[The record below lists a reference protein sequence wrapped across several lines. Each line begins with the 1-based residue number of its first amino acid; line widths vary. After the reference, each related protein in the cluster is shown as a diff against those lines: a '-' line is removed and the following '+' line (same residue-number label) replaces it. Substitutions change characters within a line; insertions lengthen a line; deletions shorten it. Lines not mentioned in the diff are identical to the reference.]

1 MIGSQSKPVNVSRK
15 ITAILAIAV
24 LTVIAFVGLTHTSH
38 HEGNQQDCVICQ
50 LRHQPVTALAGST
63 SLDTTVWFEA
73 DTITHTDYSRNSYSG
88 KQDPTRG
95 PPA

>member
-1 MIGSQSKPVNVSRK
+1 MIGSQSKPVKVSRK
-15 ITAILAIAV
+15 TTAILAIAV

-63 SLDTTVWFEA
+63 SLGTTVWFEA
-73 DTITHTDYSRNSYSG
+73 DTIPHTDDSHSSYSG

>member
-1 MIGSQSKPVNVSRK
+1 MTGSQSKPVNVSRK
-15 ITAILAIAV
+15 IIAILAIAV
-24 LTVIAFVGLTHTSH
+24 LTAIAFVGLTHTSH
-38 HEGNQQDCVICQ
+38 HDGNQQDCVICQ

-73 DTITHTDYSRNSYSG
+73 DTITHTNDSHNSYSG